1 MARAD
6 AHDPLAPFRSR
17 DYRRFSALALLA
29 AMIERSQGVAIGWD
43 VYERTGSALAL
54 GALGLVQF
62 LPVLALFL
70 PAGHLADRFDRRW
83 VLLLSFAA
91 WGAANALLAVTSLT
105 GGPAGWIYLAAAG
118 LGSALVVNRPARDAL
133 LAQLAP
139 PETLAR
145 AVAWNSSLF
154 QFASVAGPAAAG
166 TLIAVT
172 GTAR

>member
-17 DYRRFSALALLA
+17 DYRHFSALALLA
-29 AMIERSQGVAIGWD
+29 AMIERSPGVALGWD
-43 VYERTGSALAL
+43 VYERPGSALAL

-91 WGAANALLAVTSLT
+91 WGAANLLLTLTSLPPS
-105 GGPAGWIYLAAAG
+105 PAGGVYLAAA
-118 LGSALVVNRPARDAL
+118 RPR
-133 LAQLAP
+133 P
-139 PETLAR
+139 
-145 AVAWNSSLF
+145 
-154 QFASVAGPAAAG
+154 
-166 TLIAVT
+166 
-172 GTAR
+172 